1 MLPLGRT
8 RSPARQRSAATSSCS
23 ATPLKG
29 RSRSDPYVIGF
40 PWWLEDPDPTERKAD
55 RFTGQARY
63 AGIMLGYA
71 VLALLGL
78 RYFPPSWTTSPADVA
93 TSAFLAP
100 AWLGVFR
107 GVSALLVLAVIL
119 YLVFGPAKSQSESRL
134 DGNEIFLRISGWWR
148 LGGLTQSGWIL
159 VGLYMALASALTFAV
174 WLNPD
179 ASANKQPSTLA
190 CAASSLLGVAF
201 GFSLLITTVV
211 TFVLVPLDHAAGH
224 SVAGYFGTADLI
236 LHNANV
242 ALMTLEV
249 LLGSLAVDF
258 RSCLCRTCPCLLAR
272 PLLVSLALSPLSLCG
287 PLALRAKPPVPATLH
302 VFSRS
307 DVAFVVL
314 FGCAYLVWHQFVR
327 YRLTRT
333 LIYSFLSWQCQH
345 SKTKKM
351 LHCT

>member
-1 MLPLGRT
+1 
-8 RSPARQRSAATSSCS
+8 
-23 ATPLKG
+23 
-29 RSRSDPYVIGF
+29 
-40 PWWLEDPDPTERKAD
+40 
-55 RFTGQARY
+55 
-63 AGIMLGYA
+63 MLGYA

-258 RSCLCRTCPCLLAR
+258 
-272 PLLVSLALSPLSLCG
+272 
-287 PLALRAKPPVPATLH
+287 
-302 VFSRS
+302 S

-333 LIYSFLSWQCQH
+333 LIYSFLSWQSPHAFKIASALVAGLSFYFLLGGLITEYVRPQPWGPPVVLLATCLIMRFRPPAGARLEDRAAPPYARKR
-345 SKTKKM
+345 KTP
-351 LHCT
+351 